1 MINFV
6 ISQAGYV
13 LTGESK
19 IQQYSEYWYIDLTSD
34 KQWFIRDI
42 EATLTTRI
50 LSGDKR
56 AKREALKDNFIAG

>member
-19 IQQYSEYWYIDLTSD
+19 IQQHSEYWYIELTSD
-34 KQWFIRDI
+34 GQCRIKNIND
-42 EATLTTRI
+42 TLTTRM
-50 LSGDKR
+50 LQGDKR
-56 AKREALKDNFIAG
+56 AKREAYADFTGA